1 MQMAD
6 KNKISEAT
14 PASEAPES
22 GAPKMFKVK
31 LNKVVRLHGMDFKPS
46 QSIHV
51 DQVTLDLMGDAVED
65 AKPV

>member
-1 MQMAD
+1 MAD
-6 KNKISEAT
+6 KNTNSEA
-14 PASEAPES
+14 PVASEAPES

-51 DQVTLDLMGDAVED
+51 DKATLDLMGDAVED